1 VAEGCNVYG
10 ETDFAVLFSGVYL
23 APGAV
28 VRDSIIM
35 PGVRVEEGA
44 RIQYAIVS
52 EHSVIGK
59 NAVIGARPEE
69 IEDKDKWGV
78 TVIGDNCVIA
88 ADTVVP
94 PKAMIDSEEVQ

>member
-1 VAEGCNVYG
+1 
-10 ETDFAVLFSGVYL
+10 
-23 APGAV
+23 
-28 VRDSIIM
+28 
-35 PGVRVEEGA
+35 GA